1 MVVCIVVYLFLLVI
15 WKRKRLK
22 KDLMLLLFL
31 SNTIAFALF
40 AADLIGASGANELT
54 RNIYG
59 GGNKTE
65 EYEVT
70 IDGEVEEEP
79 LTIEVEEQQYTSTE
93 IQEIFEEMMQKLD
106 EVMLGENESRDRVE
120 HDLNLVSHLDDYP
133 VEIGWE
139 LDRYDVMDAE
149 GRIQEEKTDEDGTLV
164 EVRTIL
170 TYGSEEAVHVTNVM
184 VYPRTKTE
192 TEQWLDKVKES
203 IEKVESSTREQLQFS
218 LPETIDGKQVE
229 WKKKADYR
237 GYYILLLGIIGCV
250 LLVWKEK
257 QDQKEAEQK
266 KREQMLR
273 DYPDIISKFTLLL
286 STGMTVKNVWTKI
299 VKGYEEQKEQTGKRA
314 AYEEMCT
321 TYREMQ
327 SGVSESEA
335 YEHFGNRCGV
345 VTYMK
350 FGALLSQN
358 LRKGSKGLTE
368 LLKMESIQAFE
379 NRKSIAKQKGEE
391 ASTKLLVP
399 MVGMLAVVMIIVII
413 PAFLSIQM

>member
-1 MVVCIVVYLFLLVI
+1 MVVCVVVYLFLLII
-15 WKRKRLK
+15 WKRKGMRK
-22 KDLMLLLFL
+22 VLMLLLFV
-31 SNTIAFALF
+31 SNSIAFALF
-40 AADLIGASGANELT
+40 AADLLGVAGENELT
-54 RNIYG
+54 RNTYG
-59 GGNKTE
+59 GGSKTE
-65 EYEVT
+65 AYEVT
-70 IDGEVEEEP
+70 IDGEIEDEP
-79 LTIEVEEQQYTSTE
+79 LMIEIEEQQYTSAE

-106 EVMLGENESRDRVE
+106 EVMLGENESRNRVDQ
-120 HDLNLVSHLDDYP
+120 DLNLVSHLEDYP
-133 VEIGWE
+133 VEIEWE
-139 LDRYDVMDAE
+139 LDRYDVMDADGKILE
-149 GRIQEEKTDEDGTLV
+149 KKTNEEGTLV
-164 EVRTIL
+164 EVRGIL
-170 TYGSEEAVHVTNVM
+170 TYGSKEAVYVTNVM

-192 TEQWLDKVKES
+192 KEKWLDKVEES
-203 IEKVESSTREQLQFS
+203 IEKVESSTREQIQFF

-257 QDQKEAEQK
+257 QDKKEAEQK
-266 KREQMLR
+266 RREQMLR

-286 STGMTVKNVWTKI
+286 STGMTVKNVWTKV

-314 AYEEMCT
+314 AYEEMCM

-327 SGVSESEA
+327 SGVPETVA
-335 YEHFGNRCGV
+335 YERFGSRCGV

-358 LRKGSKGLTE
+358 LRKGSRGLTD
-368 LLKMESIQAFE
+368 LLRMESMQAFE

-399 MVGMLAVVMIIVII
+399 MVGMLAVVMVIVII
-413 PAFLSIQM
+413 PAFLSIQL

>member
-1 MVVCIVVYLFLLVI
+1 MVVCILVYLFLLVI
-15 WKRKRLK
+15 WKKKRLK
-22 KDLMLLLFL
+22 KDLLLLLFV

-40 AADLIGASGANELT
+40 AADLLGASGADELT
-54 RNIYG
+54 RNAYG
-59 GGNKTE
+59 GGSKTE

-70 IDGEVEEEP
+70 VDGAIEDEP
-79 LTIEVEEQQYTSTE
+79 LSIEITEQQYTSVE

-106 EVMLGENESRDRVE
+106 EVMLGENKSRDRVE
-120 HDLNLVSHLDDYP
+120 QDLNLVSQLEDYP

-139 LDRYDVMDAE
+139 LDNYDVMDAD
-149 GRIQEEKTDEDGTLV
+149 GRIQEENTEEEGTLV
-164 EVRTIL
+164 EVRAIL
-170 TYGSEEAVHVTNVM
+170 TYGSEETVYVTNVM
-184 VYPRTKTE
+184 VYPRAKTE
-192 TEQWLDKVKES
+192 KEKWLDKVQES

-218 LPETIDGKQVE
+218 LPEMIDGKQVE
-229 WKKKADYR
+229 WSKKADYR
-237 GYYILLLGIIGCV
+237 GYYILLLGVIGCV

-266 KREQMLR
+266 RREQMLR

-299 VKGYEEQKEQTGKRA
+299 VKEYEEQKEQTGKRA
-314 AYEEMCT
+314 AYEEMCM

-327 SGVSESEA
+327 SGVPEAEA

-399 MVGMLAVVMIIVII
+399 MMGMLAVVMVIVIV
-413 PAFLSIQM
+413 PAFLSIQL

>member
-22 KDLMLLLFL
+22 KDLLLLFFV

-40 AADLIGASGANELT
+40 ATDLLGVSGANELT
-54 RNIYG
+54 RNSYG
-59 GGNKTE
+59 GGSKTE

-70 IDGEVEEEP
+70 VDGELEDEP
-79 LTIEVEEQQYTSTE
+79 LSIEIEEQQYTSSE

-120 HDLNLVSHLDDYP
+120 QDLNLVNQLDGYP
-133 VEIGWE
+133 VEIEWE
-139 LDRYDVMDAE
+139 LDNYDVMDAE
-149 GRIQEEKTDEDGTLV
+149 GKIQEEKTVGEGTLV
-164 EVRTIL
+164 EVRGIL
-170 TYGSEEAVHVTNVM
+170 TYGSEETVYVTNVM

-203 IEKVESSTREQLQFS
+203 IEKVETSTREQLQFT
-218 LPETIDGKQVE
+218 LPETIDGKQIE
-229 WKKKADYR
+229 WSKKADYR
-237 GYYILLLGIIGCV
+237 GYYILLLGVVGCV

-266 KREQMLR
+266 RREQMLR

-286 STGMTVKNVWTKI
+286 GTGMTVKNVWTKI
-299 VKGYEEQKEQTGKRA
+299 VKGYEEQREQTGKRA

-327 SGVSESEA
+327 SGVPEAEA

-399 MVGMLAVVMIIVII
+399 MVGMLAVVMVIVIV
-413 PAFLSIQM
+413 PAFLSIQL

>member
-15 WKRKRLK
+15 WKRKGLK
-22 KDLMLLLFL
+22 KDLLLLLFV

-40 AADLIGASGANELT
+40 AADLLGASGTNELT
-54 RNIYG
+54 RNSYG
-59 GGNKTE
+59 GGSKTE

-70 IDGEVEEEP
+70 VDGEIEDEP
-79 LTIEVEEQQYTSTE
+79 LSIEIEEQQYTSSE

-120 HDLNLVSHLDDYP
+120 QDLNLVSQLDGYP
-133 VEIGWE
+133 VEIEWE
-139 LDRYDVMDAE
+139 LDNYDVMDAE
-149 GRIQEEKTDEDGTLV
+149 GKIQEEKTVGEGTLV
-164 EVRTIL
+164 EVRGIL
-170 TYGSEEAVHVTNVM
+170 TYGSEETVYVTNVM

-203 IEKVESSTREQLQFS
+203 IEKVETSTREQLQFT
-218 LPETIDGKQVE
+218 LPETIDGKQIE
-229 WKKKADYR
+229 WSKKADYR
-237 GYYILLLGIIGCV
+237 GYYILLLGVVGCV

-266 KREQMLR
+266 RREQMLR

-286 STGMTVKNVWTKI
+286 GTGMTVKNVWTKI
-299 VKGYEEQKEQTGKRA
+299 VKGYEEQREQTGKRE

-327 SGVSESEA
+327 SGVPEAEA

-399 MVGMLAVVMIIVII
+399 MVGMLAVVMVIVIV
-413 PAFLSIQM
+413 PAFLSIQL